1 MPQPFDS
8 TTAFSVVISSQACQ
22 KAQTSIDPSGTQQ
35 PSHFKHHLILA
46 FSRPH
51 HTRALNSMTTWWPR
65 SDRER
70 RATWY
75 LIQLNLPLPVT
86 PSLLRTLR
94 ISILIC
100 GRSVNFE
107 PARLKHSK
115 SRVTCRL
122 LILSAGRAAA
132 SCRARARAAAR
143 VLHKHTLLWCR
154 ISGHLVVALEVVGD
168 FDFINQQ

>member
-132 SCRARARAAAR
+132 SCRARESCCAR
-143 VLHKHTLLWCR
+143 VAQTHA
-154 ISGHLVVALEVVGD
+154 SLVQD
-168 FDFINQQ
+168 FGASCCSLGGGRRL